1 MIAEEN
7 SRGRNTLLLGNLNN
21 RLSGHDWATCA
32 AKRTVGLNVDALLL
46 TEVDNLLLRELGV
59 VLDLVNGG
67 DDGGMR

>member
-21 RLSGHDWATCA
+21 RLGGHDRATCA

-46 TEVDNLLLRELGV
+46 TEVDNFLLRELGV

>member
-1 MIAEEN
+1 MIAEKN
-7 SRGRNTLLLGNLNN
+7 SRGRNTLLLGNLDH

-46 TEVDNLLLRELGV
+46 TEVDDLLLRELWV
-59 VLDLVNGG
+59 VLDLVNGW